1 MELKQIE
8 EKKDL
13 TFDVFKHKYEDHI
26 EGKLDNTER
35 NLNRPVTA
43 DGTEPDMD
51 HAKAKKGSTTNLHD
65 RTSPDRDPDELD
77 KSHNKISINDQ
88 DKNASKLSDGN
99 DDSKFELPDS
109 CYLTMS
115 VDLRVEDLD
124 LKYNLVYHPTP

>member
-1 MELKQIE
+1 
-8 EKKDL
+8 
-13 TFDVFKHKYEDHI
+13 
-26 EGKLDNTER
+26 
-35 NLNRPVTA
+35 
-43 DGTEPDMD
+43 MD